1 MTSLYDLGNATQS
14 LVDDVT
20 LLLEQGA
27 DPNSDEV
34 QSLLKQMVE
43 SEDNWDKKAI
53 NVAKYLQHIQQQKE
67 IIKLESDRL
76 AKKIKALDSQ
86 YSNLHD
92 LLLYQMQ
99 GFGKTDDA
107 QGLIFRSREA
117 YFRGHDF
124 PVQAVLAFLA
134 LAAVAK
140 FSSDGLCPSIRLL
153 QIK

>member
-53 NVAKYLQHIQQQKE
+53 NLAKYLQPIHQQKE

-76 AKKIKALDSQ
+76 AKKIKALDS
-86 YSNLHD
+86 
-92 LLLYQMQ
+92 
-99 GFGKTDDA
+99 
-107 QGLIFRSREA
+107 
-117 YFRGHDF
+117 
-124 PVQAVLAFLA
+124 
-134 LAAVAK
+134 
-140 FSSDGLCPSIRLL
+140 
-153 QIK
+153 

>member
-53 NVAKYLQHIQQQKE
+53 NVAKYLQHIQQQK
-67 IIKLESDRL
+67 K
-76 AKKIKALDSQ
+76 
-86 YSNLHD
+86 
-92 LLLYQMQ
+92 
-99 GFGKTDDA
+99 
-107 QGLIFRSREA
+107 
-117 YFRGHDF
+117 
-124 PVQAVLAFLA
+124 
-134 LAAVAK
+134 
-140 FSSDGLCPSIRLL
+140 SSS
-153 QIK
+153 